1 KLHHQLNHC
10 KQFLQTNES
19 TQKKLQDLVAG
30 LEQWRIILTGAENLR
45 NSLSNDSEH
54 LVRYND
60 EFVDRVVEH
69 FSRHGVKSFREYNLL
84 QKPLAEI
91 EVIIKGER
99 RSRREAFDK
108 LLAKYE
114 ELLCLIAPN
123 ERYLKDRC
131 KFDDEDREGS
141 YEALRQVFWE
151 KLLQQCKNWILDWEQ
166 LERNLYFI
174 ARNREQ
180 DVTELLNQVSNLKKQ
195 LLSKI
200 DLCKEALTDFE
211 NLEAQVNEIKSIFDK
226 CLGLREELSKIQL
239 PKDKNVLEEERQF
252 LNVISTV
259 ETGLTISQVCQSLPD
274 NQDVWELLKTLH
286 KKGYL
291 EITLRQRD

>member
-1 KLHHQLNHC
+1 M
-10 KQFLQTNES
+10 QTNES
-19 TQKKLQDLVAG
+19 TQKKLQDLVAS

-114 ELLCLIAPN
+114 EL
-123 ERYLKDRC
+123 
-131 KFDDEDREGS
+131 
-141 YEALRQVFWE
+141 
-151 KLLQQCKNWILDWEQ
+151 
-166 LERNLYFI
+166 
-174 ARNREQ
+174 
-180 DVTELLNQVSNLKKQ
+180 
-195 LLSKI
+195 
-200 DLCKEALTDFE
+200 
-211 NLEAQVNEIKSIFDK
+211 
-226 CLGLREELSKIQL
+226 
-239 PKDKNVLEEERQF
+239 
-252 LNVISTV
+252 
-259 ETGLTISQVCQSLPD
+259 
-274 NQDVWELLKTLH
+274 
-286 KKGYL
+286 
-291 EITLRQRD
+291 